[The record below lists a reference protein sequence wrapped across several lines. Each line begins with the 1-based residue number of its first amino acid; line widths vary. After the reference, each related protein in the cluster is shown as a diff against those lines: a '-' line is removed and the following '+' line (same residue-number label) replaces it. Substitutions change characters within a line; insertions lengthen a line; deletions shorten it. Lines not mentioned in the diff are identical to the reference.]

1 MCMKAENRRRPP
13 RKRRRTYGS
22 HGIITVFVTLI
33 MIPVVAITS
42 LMVDLAR
49 LKLYSSQAVMAAD
62 SYGSAVLS
70 EFDNLL
76 KQLYGL
82 FSVTQ
87 DEEGLA
93 AVEKLA
99 EYAGYSF
106 DPSGGGMEADGFM
119 PYKDADVEMEWEK
132 VEGASLSNNNVL
144 MTQISDFMKYRI
156 VEEVLEEGGLLDFLG
171 EFESYEADTKAVE
184 KRKEITESST
194 EALEVINSY
203 YEELR
208 KLAAYPDYL
217 DAREKAFL
225 DYSEEL
231 EDVADSDEYEDYVYY
246 LEHEDEIQDAIEA
259 FEESED
265 GEDLGDASELYDKYA
280 DYDPDEYIEDL
291 EEIFSELSDDANEN
305 DSDPVDF
312 DNVDGIIDNLGIHTE
327 KLESVMGELKEQV
340 AELKNSLSDC
350 SEDLREGIEK
360 EIRDID
366 EILSLAGE
374 FRRTYELLIEND
386 CKGLNAGN
394 KSFMETYVPELDDKK
409 DDLLDGEIEPGD
421 DDWPHTTS
429 LAWYDFRDDAGSFY
443 SVLQRLCGSGGS
455 GGDEKAG
462 EKEIDRADAAKEE
475 ALETLRREESTSAR
489 DIPSGIQ
496 SELGT
501 GGGAAGSVPDI
512 GDCFIGGLSFDALSA
527 AGSHILDKFLVTTYD
542 FGMFSSRVSGIRPE
556 EENEDGTVPGES
568 EEAYSDYSLTG
579 IEMSKDVNYL
589 YGAELEYLF
598 GGHGSSKSNLN
609 ETRNV
614 ICGVRMA
621 LNFASTYSIEEINS
635 AINAIAD
642 AAAAAVASSGVG
654 AGAAPLVRLAVS
666 GALRLAVASIET
678 AADWTELT
686 ARKTVVLYKSELGD
700 LQSAEAVSSLLGL
713 EIREG
718 SGKDK
723 FGLSYEDYLYLLLF
737 LFQDDNTLL
746 SRTSDLITLNVNQ
759 AKEGGDSLS
768 SLDFKMED
776 TVTAVKSTCKVK
788 ADFVVLPEYIAE
800 WYYANTDTASVIEVL
815 EDHYFG
821 YSVIRGY

>member
-1 MCMKAENRRRPP
+1 MCMKAENRRRPSG
-13 RKRRRTYGS
+13 KRRRTYGS

-203 YEELR
+203 YGELR

-312 DNVDGIIDNLGIHTE
+312 DNVDSIIDNLGRHTE

-374 FRRTYELLIEND
+374 FRRTYELL
-386 CKGLNAGN
+386 
-394 KSFMETYVPELDDKK
+394 M
-409 DDLLDGEIEPGD
+409 
-421 DDWPHTTS
+421 
-429 LAWYDFRDDAGSFY
+429 
-443 SVLQRLCGSGGS
+443 
-455 GGDEKAG
+455 
-462 EKEIDRADAAKEE
+462 
-475 ALETLRREESTSAR
+475 
-489 DIPSGIQ
+489 
-496 SELGT
+496 
-501 GGGAAGSVPDI
+501 
-512 GDCFIGGLSFDALSA
+512 
-527 AGSHILDKFLVTTYD
+527 
-542 FGMFSSRVSGIRPE
+542 
-556 EENEDGTVPGES
+556 
-568 EEAYSDYSLTG
+568 
-579 IEMSKDVNYL
+579 
-589 YGAELEYLF
+589 
-598 GGHGSSKSNLN
+598 
-609 ETRNV
+609 
-614 ICGVRMA
+614 
-621 LNFASTYSIEEINS
+621 
-635 AINAIAD
+635 
-642 AAAAAVASSGVG
+642 
-654 AGAAPLVRLAVS
+654 
-666 GALRLAVASIET
+666 
-678 AADWTELT
+678 
-686 ARKTVVLYKSELGD
+686 
-700 LQSAEAVSSLLGL
+700 
-713 EIREG
+713 
-718 SGKDK
+718 
-723 FGLSYEDYLYLLLF
+723 
-737 LFQDDNTLL
+737 
-746 SRTSDLITLNVNQ
+746 
-759 AKEGGDSLS
+759 
-768 SLDFKMED
+768 
-776 TVTAVKSTCKVK
+776 
-788 ADFVVLPEYIAE
+788 
-800 WYYANTDTASVIEVL
+800 
-815 EDHYFG
+815 
-821 YSVIRGY
+821 